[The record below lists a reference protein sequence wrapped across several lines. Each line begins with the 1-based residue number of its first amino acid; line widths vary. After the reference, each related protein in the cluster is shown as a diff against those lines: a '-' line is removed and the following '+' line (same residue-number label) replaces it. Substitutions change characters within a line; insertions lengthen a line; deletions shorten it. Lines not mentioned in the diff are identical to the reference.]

1 MRWRKLIVLLFI
13 FTIAL
18 FIVFVYRNLH
28 YDYGNDRFMERK
40 GAAIGF
46 RDQIYKT
53 KDGSEIAYLEGP
65 DNGEPLLLI
74 HGQMVSKEDYAK
86 VLPELSRHFHIFAV
100 DCYGHGKS
108 SKDPAKYNILSIRDD
123 MISFMRDVIQEKTF
137 LTGHSSGALIS
148 SAIAAKNKEQVKGLL
163 LEDGP
168 FFSTEPGRAEKTF
181 SYLDFKTIHD
191 FLSQND
197 EKNYTR
203 YFLEHTYLKEI
214 FNKDG
219 KDNWSFL
226 VKNPFTQRIKENS
239 GKMPVVWY
247 YPPEIGLNGLVFLT
261 RNMQDGTGTYDLR
274 FGNTF
279 YDFSWFEGFDQRET
293 LSEIECPT
301 IILHVAPSKE
311 TMPGYY
317 DANGILLSA
326 MDEKDAEEVQSLIQG
341 SILKSGYESDH
352 DIHADL
358 PKPFIEAVLE
368 MKRQDSLAIPEIT

>member
-1 MRWRKLIVLLFI
+1 MRWLKFIMLFFIFSIALLIVF
-13 FTIAL
+13 A
-18 FIVFVYRNLH
+18 YRNFH
-28 YDYGNDRFMERK
+28 YDYGNDRFMENK
-40 GAAIGF
+40 GTEIGF
-46 RDQIYKT
+46 REQIYKT

-86 VLPELSRHFHIFAV
+86 VLPELSKHFHIFAV
-100 DCYGHGKS
+100 DCYGHGNS
-108 SKDPAKYNILSIRDD
+108 SKDPTKYNILSIRDD
-123 MISFMRDVIQEKTF
+123 MILFMHDVIKEKTF
-137 LTGHSSGALIS
+137 LSGHSSGALIS

-191 FLSQND
+191 FLLQSD
-197 EKNYTR
+197 EKNYTK
-203 YFLEHTYLKEI
+203 YFLEHTYLKEV

-226 VKNPFTQRIKENS
+226 VKNPFTKRIKVNS
-239 GKMPVVWY
+239 EKMPIVWY

-261 RNMQDGTGTYDLR
+261 RNMQDGTGMYDLR

-279 YDFSWFEGFDQRET
+279 YDFSWFEGFDQRGA

-311 TMPGYY
+311 TAPGYY
-317 DANGILLSA
+317 DENGILLSA
-326 MDEKDAEEVQSLIQG
+326 MDEKDAKEVQSLIEG
-341 SILKSGYESDH
+341 SILMSGYESDH
-352 DIHADL
+352 NIHADL
-358 PKPFIEAVLE
+358 PEQFIEAILE
-368 MKRQDSLAIPEIT
+368 MKRKD